1 MKKFLKKISYTL
13 LPVWLVAVLGVCYFT
28 LIVCPEVTGD
38 IGRLAIIP
46 FGHEYDERLEKNF
59 IQQDLFTTV
68 FSVQELKASKG
79 DVVTI
84 GDSFSER
91 GRDGYQNYLGQHGLK
106 VVNVGRYLYYSPV
119 TYAYEMMDLGIID
132 STNTSV
138 LIVESV
144 EREFNGFMSV
154 FRPSRQLES
163 ETKVKKKMILGSAN
177 EWSLNR
183 ARDFIVYHSGLM
195 TPPILKRKLSR
206 DFFTSDNP
214 SELYFYANDI
224 KGTSLNL
231 NDIPTIQATY
241 RSLQDKAKEKHITL
255 LLLVA
260 TDKYDLYQR
269 YIVDNPYPEKTVN
282 EEIDRLFNHDPH
294 IILAKFYLQPLVD
307 RGEKDV
313 YLYNDTHWSYK
324 AAKVVADELYN
335 RIQQFK

>member
-1 MKKFLKKISYTL
+1 MKTFLKKISFTL

-28 LIVCPEVTGD
+28 LFICPEVTGD

-59 IQQDLFTTV
+59 IQQEFFTTV
-68 FSVQELKASKG
+68 FSVKDLKESKS

-91 GRDGYQNYLGQHGLK
+91 GKDGYQNYLGQHGLK

-144 EREFNGFMSV
+144 EREFDGFMSV
-154 FRPSRQLES
+154 FNPSRTLEQES
-163 ETKVKKKMILGSAN
+163 KVKKKMILGSPN

-183 ARDFIVYHSGLM
+183 LRDFIVYHSGLM
-195 TPPILKRKLSR
+195 TPPILKKKLDK
-206 DFFTSDNP
+206 DFFSSDNP
-214 SELYFYANDI
+214 RDFYFYANDI
-224 KGTSLNL
+224 KGTTLSENH
-231 NDIPTIQATY
+231 IPIIKETY
-241 RSLQDKAKEKHITL
+241 RSLQEKAREKHITL

-260 TDKYDLYQR
+260 TDKYDLYQHH
-269 YIVDNPYPEKTVN
+269 IVDNPYPEKIVN
-282 EEIDRLFNHDPH
+282 EEIDRLFDHDPH
-294 IILAKFYLQPLVD
+294 IILSKFYLQPLVD
-307 RGEKDV
+307 SGEKDV

-335 RIQQFK
+335 RIQLFK